1 MHHPAVSG
9 IVTAFLIALTPL
21 AAGDAVLYAQR
32 PAAAPPA
39 RTPAFGDYQF
49 GMTRGEVR
57 RIRACSPYQYV
68 AGTGGLECPN
78 LTLGTRTMNISFV
91 FKGDALSRIQL
102 WFYEGPTESAAR
114 KATDEMLDFMAKR
127 GPIRSD
133 ELKGTRPTVD
143 AIFRTLLQRNV
154 DRQGARVQVLLP
166 ATTTPPFVHA
176 SVTRVLTGYYV
187 FAFFTNEN
195 ASR

>member
-21 AAGDAVLYAQR
+21 AAGHAVLCAQ
-32 PAAAPPA
+32 PQAATQA

-49 GMTRGEVR
+49 GMTRDEVR
-57 RIRACSPYQYV
+57 RTRECAPYQYV

-78 LTLGTRTMNISFV
+78 LKLGTRTINISFV
-91 FKGDALSRIQL
+91 FKGDGLSRIQL
-102 WFYEGPTESAAR
+102 WFYEGPSESAAR
-114 KATDEMLDFMAKR
+114 EATGEMLDFMAKR

-133 ELKGTRPTVD
+133 ELKGARPTAD
-143 AIFRTLLQRNV
+143 AIFRTLRERNV

-176 SVTRVLTGYYV
+176 SVTRVQTGYYV
-187 FAFFTNEN
+187 FAFFTNEKP
-195 ASR
+195 SR